1 MQGYIMYVF
10 NLLIIISTKKKKPT
24 YYQAE
29 LAILQSL
36 GFCGIEYY
44 LFESLMM
51 LKTVHLS

>member
-1 MQGYIMYVF
+1 MLHYVCF
-10 NLLIIISTKKKKPT
+10 QPT

-36 GFCGIEYY
+36 GFWGIEYY

-51 LKTVHLS
+51 LKTVPLS